1 MQQII
6 NGAVNKAVFLLFFLS
21 FFIPANSH
29 ANGDD
34 IIKCK
39 SLDTREFGLIDDG
52 TIGAPWSEA
61 QLTDKYGQPCQII
74 NLGEV
79 FVMKSQGKIT
89 EMDTKTREQ
98 GKITSGE
105 IAVKKQFVYRG
116 DYSNKA
122 TIITIVGG
130 AVVKKERG
138 D

>member
-1 MQQII
+1 MKRI
-6 NGAVNKAVFLLFFLS
+6 VKAVFMLFFLS
-21 FFIPANSH
+21 FFIPTGSH
-29 ANGDD
+29 ANGND

-52 TIGAPWSEA
+52 NIGAPWSEA
-61 QLTDKYGQPCQII
+61 QIIDKYGQPCQII
-74 NLGEV
+74 NMGEV

-89 EMDTKTREQ
+89 ELDVKTREQ
-98 GKITSGE
+98 GKTTSGE
-105 IAVKKQFVYRG
+105 ISMKKQFVYRG

-130 AVVKKERG
+130 VVVKKERI

>member
-6 NGAVNKAVFLLFFLS
+6 NGAVNRAVFLLFFLS

-52 TIGAPWSEA
+52 NIGAPWSEA
-61 QLTDKYGQPCQII
+61 QLIDKYGQPCQII

-79 FVMKSQGKIT
+79 FVIKVVRKIT
-89 EMDTKTREQ
+89 KWIR
-98 GKITSGE
+98 KPVSKAKLTSE
-105 IAVKKQFVYRG
+105 KLP
-116 DYSNKA
+116 
-122 TIITIVGG
+122 
-130 AVVKKERG
+130 
-138 D
+138 